1 MRDTSKESLGTMYK
15 VTWFDYVKQETITE
29 VIPNEHLLW
38 LKEQKHIEV
47 EKVEE
52 A

>member
-1 MRDTSKESLGTMYK
+1 MGIIKWIK
-15 VTWFDYVKQETITE
+15 VTWFDYVKQESFTEKITE
-29 VIPNEHLLW
+29 AQLEW